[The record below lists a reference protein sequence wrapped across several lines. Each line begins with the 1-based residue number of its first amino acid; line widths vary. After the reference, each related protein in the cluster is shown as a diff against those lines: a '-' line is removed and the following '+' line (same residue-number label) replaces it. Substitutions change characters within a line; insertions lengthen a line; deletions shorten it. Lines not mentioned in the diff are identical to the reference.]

1 VNIEMVGVDTLI
13 PYVNNARMHSDE
25 QVTQI
30 ASSIKEF
37 GFNVPILIDKDKG
50 IIAGH
55 GRLMAAK
62 KLGHKEVP
70 TIRLEHLSEVQ
81 KKAYIL
87 ADNKI
92 ALNST
97 WDEQLLR
104 LELEALGEE
113 GVDLEQLGFSPEDI
127 DEMAGAGDETYT
139 RKVEAPAYEPSEI
152 VPDISELYDYTKTL
166 ELAAEIRNSNLSDD
180 EKRFLMLAA
189 ERHTVFDFKKVA
201 DYYSH
206 ATEEMQDL
214 MERSA
219 LVIIDFDKAIENG
232 YVVLTEQILQQ
243 YAEDYEIEDE

>member
-97 WDEQLLR
+97 WDTDLLR
-104 LELEALGEE
+104 LELNELDVADYKLEMTGFTSDELTKVLF
-113 GVDLEQLGFSPEDI
+113 GDLIEPKSPEDFKDVNESDMQHKCPRCGFEF
-127 DEMAGAGDETYT
+127 DE
-139 RKVEAPAYEPSEI
+139 
-152 VPDISELYDYTKTL
+152 
-166 ELAAEIRNSNLSDD
+166 
-180 EKRFLMLAA
+180 
-189 ERHTVFDFKKVA
+189 
-201 DYYSH
+201 
-206 ATEEMQDL
+206 
-214 MERSA
+214 
-219 LVIIDFDKAIENG
+219 
-232 YVVLTEQILQQ
+232 
-243 YAEDYEIEDE
+243 